1 MQEVEKL
8 LNEFLKE
15 ELPGFD
21 GRSESDQNVLMVLS
35 SLTEYVEEE
44 NTRGVYLT
52 EDSDGSMEGYS
63 LKLSNIFS
71 KGLTDWMN
79 LFGKTTAIFGI
90 VEFLKLASAFLLLVP
105 VFYEG
110 IKEAFNEQDAKVLFS
125 IFKLHQKNFS
135 LEEVRKQ
142 FQKSFETEHLPS
154 ERLEATL
161 LKLSNTGVLLARG
174 KGEYNLIE
182 PIKYKRK

>member
-35 SLTEYVEEE
+35 SLTEYDEE

-71 KGLTDWMN
+71 KGLTEWMN

-110 IKEAFNEQDAKVLFS
+110 IKEAFNEQDAKVLFA
-125 IFKLHQKNFS
+125 IFKLHRKHFS
-135 LEEVRKQ
+135 VADILKQ
-142 FQKSFETEHLPS
+142 FQKSFDAEQLPTE
-154 ERLEATL
+154 RIDATL
-161 LKLSNTGVLLARG
+161 LKLSNTGVLKSRG
-174 KGEYNLIE
+174 KGDYNLIE